1 MRADDREVSEI
12 VALLL
17 DDDMPAGRLGKLMR
31 AARKRAG
38 MKRRAAAK
46 RAGIS
51 ADDLR
56 RYERGEAPV
65 PAAVCA
71 RLAEVYG
78 DDLAAHVP
86 VRVPVQLHEHWLVAA
101 DAVQPVGGTR
111 PEDVL
116 QGYAALLRRLRG
128 ARPGEPLPLRAA
140 DLAALSGAL
149 GGTPE
154 DVERRIVELLGCS
167 REEASQLRAE
177 LLRRKV
183 ILPVAGL
190 AAGVAM
196 FAAAQAGAS
205 DDGRPAPDAPAPAA
219 AEETTDGADDAD
231 ADAVRP
237 PAVELAPLADEA
249 PVPPPLDPA
258 VPAAGETGSPAPSPR
273 PDEVADPA
281 PEPPP
286 GELTD
291 ATVPPELRPPD
302 TPPPG
307 DDPPVGILPGE
318 DEFIEIGEPLVEP

>member
-17 DDDMPAGRLGKLMR
+17 DDDMPPGRLGKLMR

-38 MKRRAAAK
+38 MKRRAAA
-46 RAGIS
+46 RRVGIS
-51 ADDLR
+51 ADALR

-71 RLAEVYG
+71 RLADAYG

-86 VRVPVQLHEHWLVAA
+86 VRVPVQLHEHWLVTAG
-101 DAVQPVGGTR
+101 AVQPVGGTR
-111 PEDVL
+111 PDDVL
-116 QGYAALLRRLRG
+116 QAYAALLRRLRG

-154 DVERRIVELLGCS
+154 DVERRIAELLGCS
-167 REEASQLRAE
+167 REEASRLRAE
-177 LLRRKV
+177 LVRRKV

-196 FAAAQAGAS
+196 FAAVQAGAS
-205 DDGRPAPDAPAPAA
+205 GDGRPAPDTLAPTEA
-219 AEETTDGADDAD
+219 TTDGAQDT
-231 ADAVRP
+231 VRP
-237 PAVELAPLADEA
+237 NDVELAPLAHEA
-249 PVPPPLDPA
+249 PVPIPIDPA
-258 VPAAGETGSPAPSPR
+258 APAGDETASPAPAPSPH
-273 PDEVADPA
+273 EVADPA
-281 PEPPP
+281 PVSPR

-291 ATVPPELRPPD
+291 ATVPPGLRPPD
-302 TPPPG
+302 TPPG

>member
-1 MRADDREVSEI
+1 MRADDREMSEI

-17 DDDMPAGRLGKLMR
+17 DDEMPAGRLGTLMR

-56 RYERGEAPV
+56 RYERGDARV

-71 RLAEVYG
+71 RLADVYG
-78 DDLAAHVP
+78 ADLAAHVP
-86 VRVPVQLHEHWLVAA
+86 VRVPLQLHEHWLVAA
-101 DAVQPVGGTR
+101 DALQPVGSTR

-167 REEASQLRAE
+167 PEEASQLRAE

-205 DDGRPAPDAPAPAA
+205 GAGRPAPAPAPSAVQ
-219 AEETTDGADDAD
+219 ESTDTAPD
-231 ADAVRP
+231 ADAVQP
-237 PAVELAPLADEA
+237 PAVELAPFAGEA
-249 PVPPPLDPA
+249 PVPPPVDPA
-258 VPAAGETGSPAPSPR
+258 APAAEETGARAPSPR

-281 PEPPP
+281 PAPPP

-302 TPPPG
+302 TPPPE